1 MIEFMCRPFPLA
13 ALRSNPLDT
22 IVTEVGREE
31 ESGRLLIHGGVYRCI
46 VKFLKTECKTKARA
60 KPMAVKKE
68 LWREKR
74 AAWKRVWRGR
84 ISSSGGKI
92 RCGKKK

>member
-1 MIEFMCRPFPLA
+1 
-13 ALRSNPLDT
+13 
-22 IVTEVGREE
+22 
-31 ESGRLLIHGGVYRCI
+31 

-60 KPMAVKKE
+60 KPMAAKKGAVE
-68 LWREKR
+68 GKKSRVEKGLARE
-74 AAWKRVWRGR
+74 R